1 MSFPDRLSLLGM
13 RFEARHG
20 VHPEEKLTAQPFEI
34 DLVLHADLSAAAER
48 DDLDATVDYASLFA
62 LVRSIVEGPS
72 HDLIEA
78 LAGSI
83 ASAVLAAT
91 EAAVVGAVEVRVRK
105 PEAPID
111 GEFDTVEAA
120 LVRHRPDIAGG

>member
-1 MSFPDRLSLLGM
+1 MTFPDRLSLLAM

-20 VHPEEKLTAQPFEI
+20 VLPEEKVTPQPFEV
-34 DLVLHADLSAAAER
+34 DLVLHADLSAAAAR
-48 DDLDATVDYASLFA
+48 DDLDATVDYSSLFT
-62 LVRSIVEGPS
+62 LVRSIVEGRS
-72 HDLIEA
+72 HDLIES

-83 ASAVLAAT
+83 AEAVLSAT
-91 EAAVVGAVEVRVRK
+91 DASVVGSVEIRVRK

-120 LVRHRPDIAGG
+120 LVRHRLDVAEG

>member
-20 VHPEEKLTAQPFEI
+20 VHPEEKVTPQPFEV

-48 DDLDATVDYASLFA
+48 DDLDATVDYSSLST
-62 LVRSIVEGPS
+62 LVRSIVEGRS
-72 HDLIEA
+72 HDLIES

-83 ASAVLAAT
+83 AEAVLSAT
-91 EAAVVGAVEVRVRK
+91 DASVVGSVEIRVRK

-120 LVRHRPDIAGG
+120 LVRHRLDLAGE